1 MGKGKSRGGRRR
13 KVLVL
18 REPNGRAVRKSQ
30 AEQEREVRAVG
41 HTARQRVH
49 GLPENVVSL
58 EEAGYALGRLY
69 LAREI
74 TKFQLWAGDEY
85 AKVCRRYDRTMGAR
99 GVRSASEFNG
109 PAGYDNDDGTD
120 KDYVDECN
128 EARRR
133 WTDSQLALMHA
144 TEQIC
149 DPYVTYA
156 VNVWSVDGV
165 EAWGYLPSLRV
176 GLNALARLYRVEEWL
191 PKNGEKAA

>member
-49 GLPENVVSL
+49 GLPENVVHF

-120 KDYVDECN
+120 PKYVAECN
-128 EARRR
+128 EARAR
-133 WTDSQLALMHA
+133 WTDSQLALMQVS
-144 TEQIC
+144 ESLF
-149 DPYVTYA
+149 DPFVTYA
-156 VNVWSVDGV
+156 VNVWSVDGK